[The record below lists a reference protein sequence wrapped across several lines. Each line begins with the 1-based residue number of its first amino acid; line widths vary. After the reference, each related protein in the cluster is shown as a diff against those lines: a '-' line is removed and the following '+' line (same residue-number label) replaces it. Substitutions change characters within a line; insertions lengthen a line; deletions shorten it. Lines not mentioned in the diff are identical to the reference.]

1 MFPVVVELA
10 DRTDLGKFRGLS
22 RSEGEW
28 EKRQHETKSPAGP
41 PRFGASWRNQD
52 DQPGVEVK
60 AIGYNTPAHR
70 AGLRVGDT
78 ILKIGDEE
86 ISDQHQ
92 FHSLVLQSESE
103 TKLLVTRT
111 GAEEPI
117 TIELKLNGPPV
128 RVGISWRHTDAEPGV
143 MMLVGVVPASPGAR
157 AGLEVLDRIIE
168 VNGKAISDSDEF
180 QRLMKTLPGRVEL
193 LIERN
198 GRMSKI
204 ELELPAE
211 SDNESA

>member
-1 MFPVVVELA
+1 MDSKSSKIIQNRFSDLHVNFPWKIKKNSDHYSFYKHDIPVLLFHTGLHGDYHRPSDDAHTIQADGVEQVTRLMFPVVVELA
-10 DRTDLGKFRGLS
+10 DRSDLGKFRGLS

-28 EKRQHETKSPAGP
+28 EKRQHEMKRPAGP

-103 TKLLVTRT
+103 TKLQVM
-111 GAEEPI
+111 
-117 TIELKLNGPPV
+117 
-128 RVGISWRHTDAEPGV
+128 ISWKPRVQTTICSCAA
-143 MMLVGVVPASPGAR
+143 LVGQKGIEW
-157 AGLEVLDRIIE
+157 GTLGII
-168 VNGKAISDSDEF
+168 
-180 QRLMKTLPGRVEL
+180 
-193 LIERN
+193 
-198 GRMSKI
+198 
-204 ELELPAE
+204 
-211 SDNESA
+211 